1 MNHHQIKNA
10 EQQTIQAMVMV
21 AKLVVS
27 KARME
32 SKSDPSNDNKRFKL
46 QDAIGRLHRLTSPTR
61 G

>member
-32 SKSDPSNDNKRFKL
+32 SKSDPATIINDLNYRMQL
-46 QDAIGRLHRLTSPTR
+46 DDCID
-61 G
+61 